1 MLIIKFPA
9 NSDEELTAALGKYL
23 PAIILK
29 LSSTKAEVRKKILEM
44 LVHVNK
50 RVKGN
55 DAIFLPLDAL
65 LVQYQV
71 GFLLRSL
78 YLDVSATVLEVPFV
92 TCRVSFQ
99 PIHVL
104 GRATGAHF
112 SVWNYFNMYPVNLT
126 LHTQI
131 SRGKI
136 H

>member
-1 MLIIKFPA
+1 MLLLKFPA

-71 GFLLRSL
+71 CFLLKSL
-78 YLDVSATVLEVPFV
+78 YLVGSDVRNSDSVTRRPRPLVPCF
-92 TCRVSFQ
+92 
-99 PIHVL
+99 I
-104 GRATGAHF
+104 
-112 SVWNYFNMYPVNLT
+112 
-126 LHTQI
+126 
-131 SRGKI
+131 
-136 H
+136 